1 VADLSSSPD
10 SGRVSSGAATDVLA
24 AKRYALAAFDLA
36 KGEGYLDAW
45 QESLDQIAQFMS
57 EPEVRRVL
65 ENTRVTQEPRQG
77 LIDVALADLP
87 ALPLNLARLLVRK
100 NRTALAPAIAAQ
112 FRKLVE
118 EDRGITR
125 AKAVTAVPLN
135 DVERQALVDRLEAQT
150 GNQIILEVEVDPSLM
165 GGLVVQMG
173 DRLVDY
179 STRARLQA
187 LRESLTGAV

>member
-1 VADLSSSPD
+1 
-10 SGRVSSGAATDVLA
+10 VLA